1 MNTELSFTDPGA
13 LLGKTFLKIGQ
24 VFLAIMAI
32 GSGYIAYLASEGLF
46 SDWDIEVDSDLT
58 WLFPSVRPDEWI
70 FYVAISLS
78 LKFLLWLGILAWLE
92 RKI

>member
-24 VFLAIMAI
+24 VILAILAAA
-32 GSGYIAYLASEGLF
+32 SGYMAYLASEGLF

-58 WLFPSVRPDEWI
+58 WLFPSVRPEEWI
-70 FYVAISLS
+70 SYVSIALS
-78 LKFLLWLGILAWLE
+78 LKFLLWLGIFAWLE

>member
-24 VFLAIMAI
+24 VILAILAA
-32 GSGYIAYLASEGLF
+32 GCGYMAYLASEGLF

-58 WLFPSVRPDEWI
+58 WLFPSVRPEEWI
-70 FYVAISLS
+70 FYIAIAFS
-78 LKFLLWLGILAWLE
+78 LKFLLWLGIFAWLE